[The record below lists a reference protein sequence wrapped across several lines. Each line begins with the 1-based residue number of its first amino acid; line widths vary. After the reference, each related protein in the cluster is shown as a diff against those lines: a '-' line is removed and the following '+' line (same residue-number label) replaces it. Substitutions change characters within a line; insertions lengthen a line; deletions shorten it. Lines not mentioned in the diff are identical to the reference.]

1 MKTNNLGATIIL
13 TMINKGRIFWTVDSK
28 NKIQIE
34 HLFKIE
40 INHPWNGAAPN
51 LKNRAALFRI
61 IKLLP
66 INKQKITPNKK
77 IIEAHLWMTKYFIV
91 FSNATPDSDDITGK
105 KANMFISKHNHI
117 IKEELELIIIITAII
132 NIK

>member
-1 MKTNNLGATIIL
+1 M
-13 TMINKGRIFWTVDSK
+13 
-28 NKIQIE
+28 
-34 HLFKIE
+34 
-40 INHPWNGAAPN
+40 
-51 LKNRAALFRI
+51 
-61 IKLLP
+61 P

-117 IKEELELIIIITAII
+117 IKDELELIIIITAII